1 MGLLD
6 QTKQKDNIIN
16 NNEVKISLSQVE
28 LEILL
33 RTLKNSQKIFFGLP
47 SMIERPT
54 QVLVKDFHCKG
65 KGAKKFIWRVM
76 VSSLQI
82 AGVPCS
88 TNASLE

>member
-33 RTLKNSQKIFFGLP
+33 RTLKNSTFKGEAVEILYNL
-47 SMIERPT
+47 
-54 QVLVKDFHCKG
+54 VLKLQNNY
-65 KGAKKFIWRVM
+65 
-76 VSSLQI
+76 VSFSTKESLD
-82 AGVPCS
+82 
-88 TNASLE
+88 TK